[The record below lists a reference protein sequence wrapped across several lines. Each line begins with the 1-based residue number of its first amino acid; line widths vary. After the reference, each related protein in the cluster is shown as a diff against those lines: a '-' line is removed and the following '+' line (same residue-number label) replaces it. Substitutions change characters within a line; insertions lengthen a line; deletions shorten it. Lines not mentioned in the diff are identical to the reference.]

1 MRKSYPNVF
10 KLWLLLQW
18 VVLPALL
25 ADPGRA
31 EDRSMN
37 GTGNHLGVPSTGST
51 DTRIIRALYATQYPG
66 DGSGSTIIEEPI
78 RANPRDI
85 SNTISAQSSS
95 VLNNRNLSDY
105 VWAWG
110 QFLDHDMSLSTSSD
124 GAGVNSSAP
133 IAINDALDPFG
144 PGSIPFTRSNFLM
157 PFSQRTPINEVSH
170 FIDASNVYGSNSTR
184 ATALRTV
191 GGGGAGTGAKLL
203 TSAGNLLPFNT
214 AGLENENPTGLPAN
228 ELFLAG
234 DVRSNNNV
242 LLSSLH
248 TIFMR
253 EHNRLVDVINIQQP
267 SLTEEQQYQL
277 ARKIVGAELQIVT
290 YNEFLPALMGST
302 APAASSYVYNSNLDT
317 NDPSVTS
324 SFSSMAFRFGHSA
337 VSPEL
342 QLVNDTGTPAG
353 DITLGAAFSNPDF
366 LGSDATNVERLLIGA
381 ATQVMQEID
390 VLAVDDVRNLGFGPP
405 LTGSGGLDLFSL
417 DIQRARD
424 HGLPHYRS
432 LQTSYPPLVVANS
445 FNDITT
451 DATLALALSTIY
463 GGNIH
468 NVDPLV
474 GGLAE
479 DHLAG
484 SSLGA
489 LLDNIIDFQFRR
501 LRDGDRLFYLS
512 DDLDLYTSGV
522 LNASIA
528 SIVDLDNWTLAD
540 ILKENTTISNLQANV
555 FFADPSLIVSGPGD
569 FDGDGD
575 GDGDVDGND
584 FLLWQRGGSPNPL
597 SPSDLALWQSN
608 YGNGV
613 LLSAAAS
620 SAVPEPST
628 VVLAVM
634 GMGGLLVG
642 ASGRRISL

>member
-1 MRKSYPNVF
+1 M
-10 KLWLLLQW
+10 
-18 VVLPALL
+18 
-25 ADPGRA
+25 
-31 EDRSMN
+31 
-37 GTGNHLGVPSTGST
+37 
-51 DTRIIRALYATQYPG
+51 
-66 DGSGSTIIEEPI
+66 
-78 RANPRDI
+78 
-85 SNTISAQSSS
+85 
-95 VLNNRNLSDY
+95 
-105 VWAWG
+105 
-110 QFLDHDMSLSTSSD
+110 
-124 GAGVNSSAP
+124 
-133 IAINDALDPFG
+133 
-144 PGSIPFTRSNFLM
+144 
-157 PFSQRTPINEVSH
+157 
-170 FIDASNVYGSNSTR
+170 
-184 ATALRTV
+184 
-191 GGGGAGTGAKLL
+191 L

-474 GGLAE
+474 GGFAE